1 VVEHSEHQQITAAGW
16 AYRAKNSGWVIY
28 LDPQTGIWH
37 TRSEA
42 MFIITGTGIRFREEN
57 QRIRPTT

>member
-1 VVEHSEHQQITAAGW
+1 VVEHSEHQRITAAGW

-42 MFIITGTGIRFREEN
+42 MFIIGMRSSGKTGDIQESNRL
-57 QRIRPTT
+57 